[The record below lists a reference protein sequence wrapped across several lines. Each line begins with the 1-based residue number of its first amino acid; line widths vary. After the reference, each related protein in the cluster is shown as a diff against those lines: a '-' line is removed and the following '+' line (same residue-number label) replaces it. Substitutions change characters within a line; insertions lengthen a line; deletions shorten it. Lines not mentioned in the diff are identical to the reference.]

1 MDEFTT
7 FPLYELLATRFNVI
21 SRRSRELLAACTASA
36 YVASLL
42 ESPEGTPMLATAI
55 ISFDSRSRPF
65 EFRRSCVLTDV
76 MRLYR
81 EF

>member
-1 MDEFTT
+1 M
-7 FPLYELLATRFNVI
+7 V
-21 SRRSRELLAACTASA
+21 RELQRDWSKRLTGIA
-36 YVASLL
+36 LL
-42 ESPEGTPMLATAI
+42 EIPEGTPMLATAI